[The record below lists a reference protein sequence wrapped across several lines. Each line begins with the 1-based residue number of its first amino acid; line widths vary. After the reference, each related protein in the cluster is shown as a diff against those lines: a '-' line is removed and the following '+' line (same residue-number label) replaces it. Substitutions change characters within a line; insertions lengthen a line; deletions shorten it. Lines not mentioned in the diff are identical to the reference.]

1 METFQS
7 IRTLERDNMI
17 SQSVESLNNDNVF
30 ANEVEKFDNNYNDTK
45 IRELTQ
51 EFDSITIDE
60 DVINSVALQEENVID
75 QERASFRAKLFMIG
89 SIAITSLLLF
99 LAVYNIFR
107 INAVSSSI
115 SLLEGNIATES
126 TIYNALQNDVDIM
139 NDTSGIMSEL
149 GSKGYFEVSDSE
161 LVYVEVANSG
171 TVAEMQG
178 STNWFDSICN
188 FVSSIY
194 TR

>member
-1 METFQS
+1 
-7 IRTLERDNMI
+7 
-17 SQSVESLNNDNVF
+17 
-30 ANEVEKFDNNYNDTK
+30 
-45 IRELTQ
+45 
-51 EFDSITIDE
+51 
-60 DVINSVALQEENVID
+60 
-75 QERASFRAKLFMIG
+75 MIG

-188 FVSSIY
+188 FVSSIFGG
-194 TR
+194 